1 MSDVLD
7 SSALLAFLFREP
19 GGTAVEARLQGG
31 MISAVNAAEVIAK
44 LVDRGYRDEAA
55 LAVWTELAMD
65 VIDYDLE
72 QAKQSGLLRRSTM
85 SMGLSLA
92 DRACLTLAA
101 RLGATAV
108 TADRA
113 WVRQDLGIAVE
124 LVR

>member
-1 MSDVLD
+1 MSDVFD

-19 GGTAVEARLQGG
+19 GGEAVGSRISGG
-31 MISAVNAAEVIAK
+31 RISAVNAAEVIAK

-55 LAVWTELAMD
+55 LAVWSELAMN

-72 QAKQSGLLRRSTM
+72 QAKQSGLLRRSTR
-85 SMGLSLA
+85 SLGLSLA

>member
-1 MSDVLD
+1 MSDVFD

-19 GGTAVEARLQGG
+19 GGAAVGARISGG
-31 MISAVNAAEVIAK
+31 RISAVNAAEVISK

-55 LAVWTELAMD
+55 LAVWSELALD
-65 VIDYDLE
+65 VVDYDLE

-85 SMGLSLA
+85 SLGLSLA

-113 WVRQDLGIAVE
+113 WGRQDLGITVE

>member
-1 MSDVLD
+1 MSDVFD

-19 GGTAVEARLQGG
+19 GGTAVESRIAGG
-31 MISAVNAAEVIAK
+31 RISAVNAAEVIAK

-55 LAVWTELAMD
+55 LAAWSELAID

-85 SMGLSLA
+85 SLGLSLA

>member
-1 MSDVLD
+1 MSDVFD

-19 GGTAVEARLQGG
+19 GGTAVESRIQGG
-31 MISAVNAAEVIAK
+31 MISAVNATEVIAK

-55 LAVWTELAMD
+55 LAVWSELAMN

-85 SMGLSLA
+85 SLGLSLA